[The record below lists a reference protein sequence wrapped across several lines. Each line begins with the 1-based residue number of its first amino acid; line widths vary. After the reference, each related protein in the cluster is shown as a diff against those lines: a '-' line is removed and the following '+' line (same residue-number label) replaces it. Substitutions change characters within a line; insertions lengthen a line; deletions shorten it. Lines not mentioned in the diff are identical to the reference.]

1 MIDKIYK
8 RKVFNRAANSY
19 EKFSGI
25 QDQISQNLL
34 EKLECRN
41 INPTNILDLG
51 CGTGKNGL
59 HFLKKFKKISLVNFD
74 LSENMLEQ
82 ARKKMTTS
90 SINFVNNSTNFHVCG
105 DMENLPF
112 RDNLFDL
119 VWSSSAIQWSDNLPI
134 VLKHINRILK
144 PNGFF
149 IFSTFGPETLKELRM
164 INEVLYNHPKTNNF
178 FDLKDIRDFFAI
190 EGFDNLSFDVK
201 SYRLDYASVEDILY
215 DIKGVGAT
223 NGNKKRSKGLRGR
236 EFINIMKQHYE
247 KYREGKLY
255 PATYE
260 VIYAVVSKKNYKN

>member
-25 QDQISQNLL
+25 QDQISHNLL

-74 LSENMLEQ
+74 ISENMLEL
-82 ARKKMTTS
+82 ARKKLTTS

-178 FDLKDIRDFFAI
+178 LNLKDIRDFVAL
-190 EGFDNLSFDVK
+190 EGFENSSFDVK

-223 NGNKKRSKGLRGR
+223 NGNKNRSKGLRGR
-236 EFINIMKQHYE
+236 QFINIMKQHYE
-247 KYREGKLY
+247 KYMEGELY

>member
-82 ARKKMTTS
+82 ARKKLTTS

-144 PNGFF
+144 PSGFF

-178 FDLKDIRDFFAI
+178 LDLKDIRDFVAL
-190 EGFDNLSFDVK
+190 EGFENSSFNIK
-201 SYRLDYASVEDILY
+201 SYRLDYENVEDILF

-223 NGNKKRSKGLRGR
+223 NGNKNRAKGLRGR
-236 EFINIMKQHYE
+236 KFIDIMKQHYE
-247 KYREGKLY
+247 KYRVGEHY

-260 VIYAVVSKKNYKN
+260 VIYGVVSNENYKN

>member
-1 MIDKIYK
+1 MIDKMYK

-19 EKFSGI
+19 EEFSGL
-25 QDQISQNLL
+25 QDQISQSLL
-34 EKLECRN
+34 EKLEYLN

-59 HFLKKFKKISLVNFD
+59 HFLNKFKKTSLVNFD

-82 ARKKMTTS
+82 ARKKLTTAP
-90 SINFVNNSTNFHVCG
+90 INYLNKSTNFHVCG
-105 DMENLPF
+105 DMENVPF

-134 VLKHINRILK
+134 VLKHIKRVLK

-178 FDLKDIRDFFAI
+178 LDLKRISDFVI
-190 EGFDNLSFDVK
+190 LEGFENSSFDVK
-201 SYRLDYASVEDILY
+201 KYRLDYKSVEDILY

-223 NGNKKRSKGLRGR
+223 NGNKYRTKGLRGR

-247 KYREGKLY
+247 KYRVGELY

-260 VIYAVVSKKNYKN
+260 VIYGVVSKKNNKN

>member
-82 ARKKMTTS
+82 ARKKLTTS

-178 FDLKDIRDFFAI
+178 LDLKDIRDFVAL
-190 EGFDNLSFDVK
+190 EGFENSSFDVK
-201 SYRLDYASVEDILY
+201 SYRLDYANVEDILY
-215 DIKGVGAT
+215 DIKGVVAT
-223 NGNKKRSKGLRGR
+223 KGNKKRSKGRRGR

-247 KYREGKLY
+247 KYREGELY